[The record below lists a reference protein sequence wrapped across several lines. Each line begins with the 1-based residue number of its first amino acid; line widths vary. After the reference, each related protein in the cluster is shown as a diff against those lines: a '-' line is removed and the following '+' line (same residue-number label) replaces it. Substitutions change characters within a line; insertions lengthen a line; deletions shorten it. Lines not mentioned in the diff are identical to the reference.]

1 MEKITKV
8 LIYSFITNTFL
19 ALIKIISGVI
29 GASGALVADGMH
41 SLSDTVTDIL
51 GVVGNKLSS
60 KPADAKHPFGHG
72 KIEYITCLV
81 IGVVVALMGCS
92 IIYNAVTESVS
103 VPSLFMAVIAV
114 IVIFAKLI
122 LSSYILKKG
131 KQYESNLLIASGK
144 ESFSDVISSVVVL
157 AAIVISQLGKINPL
171 FMYADVVA
179 MIIVGI
185 LILRISYNI
194 FAENISGLIG
204 EQITNEN
211 YMSEIK
217 SIIKSP
223 KEIKAIDNVVVLKY
237 GNIYQ
242 ITSEVSMDGNIKLKK
257 AHDILENIENKLK
270 SYDSRIK
277 HINIHINPYEE
288 IDM

>member
-1 MEKITKV
+1 MKKITKV

-19 ALIKIISGVI
+19 ALIKIISGII
-29 GASGALVADGMH
+29 GASGALVADGLH
-41 SLSDTVTDIL
+41 SLSDTITDI
-51 GVVGNKLSS
+51 VSIVGNKLSS
-60 KPADAKHPFGHG
+60 KPADEKHPFGHG

-103 VPSLFMAVIAV
+103 VPSLFMAVIALV
-114 IVIFAKLI
+114 VIFAKLI

-204 EQITNEN
+204 EQITNED

-217 SIIKSP
+217 SIIKSH
-223 KEIKAIDNVVVLKY
+223 KEIKKIDNIVILKY
-237 GNIYQ
+237 GSVYQ
-242 ITSEVSMDGNIKLKK
+242 VTAEVSMNGNIELKK
-257 AHDILENIENKLK
+257 AHDILEIIENELK
-270 SYDSRIK
+270 SYDNRIK
-277 HINIHINPYEE
+277 HINIHVNPYEE

>member
-1 MEKITKV
+1 MKKVTRV

-19 ALIKIISGVI
+19 ALIKIVSGII

-41 SLSDTVTDIL
+41 SLSDTITDIFSI
-51 GVVGNKLSS
+51 VGNKLSS
-60 KPADAKHPFGHG
+60 KPADEKHPFGHG
-72 KIEYITCLV
+72 KIEYITCLF
-81 IGVVVALMGCS
+81 IGTIVALMGFS
-92 IIYNAVTESVS
+92 IIYKALTEKVDM
-103 VPSLFMAVIAV
+103 PSLFMAVIAL

-157 AAIVISQLGKINPL
+157 FAIVISQLGKINPI

-194 FAENISGLIG
+194 FSENISGLIG
-204 EQITNEN
+204 EQITDKE
-211 YMSEIK
+211 YMKNIK
-217 SIIKSP
+217 NIISDH
-223 KEIKAIDNVVVLKY
+223 KEIKKIDSVVILKY
-237 GNIYQ
+237 GNTYQ
-242 ITSEVSMDGNIKLKK
+242 ITSEVSMDANIKLKK
-257 AHDILENIENKLK
+257 AHDILEVIESKLK
-270 SYDSRIK
+270 NHDNRIK
-277 HINIHINPYEE
+277 HINIHINPYVKN
-288 IDM
+288 

>member
-1 MEKITKV
+1 MKKITRV

-19 ALIKIISGVI
+19 ALIKIISGII

-41 SLSDTVTDIL
+41 SLSDTITDIFSII
-51 GVVGNKLSS
+51 GNKLSS
-60 KPADAKHPFGHG
+60 KPADEKHPFGHG

-81 IGVVVALMGCS
+81 IGVVVALMGFS
-92 IIYNAVTESVS
+92 IIYKALTEEAN
-103 VPSLFMAVIAV
+103 VPSLFMAVIAI

-144 ESFSDVISSVVVL
+144 ESLSDVISSVVVL
-157 AAIVISQLGKINPL
+157 IAIVISQLGKVNSI

-194 FAENISGLIG
+194 FSENISGLIG
-204 EQITNEN
+204 EQITDKD
-211 YMSEIK
+211 YMSKIED
-217 SIIKSP
+217 IISNY
-223 KEIKAIDNVVVLKY
+223 KEIKKIDSVVVLKY

-242 ITSEVSMDGNIKLKK
+242 ITSEVSMDANIKLKK
-257 AHDILENIENKLK
+257 AHDILDVIESELK
-270 SYDSRIK
+270 YYDNRIE
-277 HINIHINPYEE
+277 HINIHINPYEKN
-288 IDM
+288 

>member
-157 AAIVISQLGKINPL
+157 AAIVISQLGKINPI

-185 LILRISYNI
+185 LILRIAYNI